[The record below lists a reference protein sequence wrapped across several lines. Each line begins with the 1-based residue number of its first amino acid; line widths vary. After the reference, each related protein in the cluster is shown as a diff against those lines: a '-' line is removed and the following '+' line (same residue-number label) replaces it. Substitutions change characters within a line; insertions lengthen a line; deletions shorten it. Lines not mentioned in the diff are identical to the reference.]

1 VKGVAV
7 VVVTVLLSGLGMKY
21 TKVYD
26 FTSER
31 LLTLSETTRDV
42 VSGITKSTT
51 IYYMGLQSRANA
63 TYQEL
68 LQAYGNLNDNISICY
83 VNVENDWDFRSEY
96 LSSLDSVNEASIL
109 VASED
114 RQVYLDSADY
124 TSSIQVSSYSY
135 KSLLDI
141 ENQLT
146 SAIYYVNS
154 NNSEEMVQLTGSGE
168 ECLPDSFTNLLS
180 MNNYELEDLNLPTQ
194 MTAMEQTFSD
204 DTEVVVMNTPQTD
217 YDEDALEEIGNYVED
232 GGNLLVV
239 LDPLNEELP
248 NLYAFLKQYGLD
260 VQSGVVIETESA
272 NYMYDTAYYVIP
284 QIKKNAYTEGVVGN
298 GMQPLMMTS
307 KGLKVVESEKGYEVT
322 EVLKSGT
329 GSFSKIDDFDDVT
342 TKGDN
347 DISGPFSLAAAA
359 EKEGAGS
366 VFVLTSNMFVNEDVD
381 VDSNGA
387 NRKLFLDIINQLTG
401 NETGIMI
408 EGKEVGNQT
417 AFYPTKTKSLVKV
430 MTMVVIPV
438 ALILLGVVVLVIRYK
453 NLLVYIRKGAFKH
466 AKQKKEE

>member
-1 VKGVAV
+1 
-7 VVVTVLLSGLGMKY
+7 
-21 TKVYD
+21 
-26 FTSER
+26 
-31 LLTLSETTRDV
+31 
-42 VSGITKSTT
+42 
-51 IYYMGLQSRANA
+51 MGLQSRANA

-68 LQAYGNLNDNISICY
+68 LQAYGDLNDNISLCY

-109 VASED
+109 VVSEN

-124 TSSIQVSSYSY
+124 TSSVQVSTYSY
-135 KSLLDI
+135 KTLLNI

-146 SAIYYVNS
+146 SAIYYVNAD
-154 NNSEEMVQLTGSGE
+154 NSEKLAQLTGCGE
-168 ECLPDSFTNLLS
+168 ESLAASFTNLLS
-180 MNNYELEDLNLPTQ
+180 MNNYELEDLNLQTQ
-194 MTAMEQTFSD
+194 MATLQQTFSD
-204 DTEVVVMNTPQTD
+204 GTEVVIIDAPQSD
-217 YDEDALEEIGNYVED
+217 YEEDALEEIGSYVED

-239 LDPLNEELP
+239 LDPLNEDLP

-260 VQSGVVIETESA
+260 IQSGVVIEADSA
-272 NYMYDTAYYVIP
+272 NYMYDTVYYVIP
-284 QIKKNAYTEGVVGN
+284 QIKKNAYTEGVEGN

-307 KGLKVVESEKGYEVT
+307 KGMKVVESEKGYEVT

-342 TKGDN
+342 TKGDS

-366 VFVLTSNMFVNEDVD
+366 VFVLTSDMFLDEDVD
-381 VDSNGA
+381 TDSNGA

-453 NLLVYIRKGAFKH
+453 NLLVYIRKGAYKH